1 VSRPSLVTVI
11 EQLGLAAALAGVLC
25 GVRGWWPE
33 TVGCGALVFV
43 CTVLVAV
50 WEPTE

>member
-1 VSRPSLVTVI
+1 VTVI